1 MQQFFEKFSQQ
12 YGAVRRARGFYLYTE
27 KGVRVIDMCLDG
39 ARSVLGRREGQLN
52 LVLKQKTDKGLQG
65 FFPTPAEHNL
75 LKVCRTLFPEHQAK
89 VFTNAKN
96 AFKYVCKINS
106 ATCNLYSADSSAT
119 EAVTW
124 RPFAGGS
131 KDYLLERDAFLVKAP
146 FACSATLGF
155 VKKEISAERVEKVYA
170 EVEHEEVS
178 QAAMFVIAK
187 GLHELSKR
195 RSEHEKLFSHRLLSL
210 AAKIFT
216 VQGVY
221 LTPKHSI
228 SATEY
233 ETMFDWFLAHKIL
246 LSPDKNIPSVFPRLE
261 HYSELEKALKCFG
274 E

>member
-1 MQQFFEKFSQQ
+1 MVSGRKQLARRSHKLKPKIMQQFFEKFSQQ

-39 ARSVLGRREGQLN
+39 ARSVLGHRDGQLN

-75 LKVCRTLFPEHQAK
+75 LKVCRTLFPEHQVK
-89 VFTNAKN
+89 LFTNAKN
-96 AFKYVCKINS
+96 AFEYVCKINS
-106 ATCNLYSADSSAT
+106 AACN
-119 EAVTW
+119 
-124 RPFAGGS
+124 
-131 KDYLLERDAFLVKAP
+131 LVKAP

-195 RSEHEKLFSHRLLSL
+195 RTEHEKLFSHRLLSL
-210 AAKIFT
+210 VTKIFT

-221 LTPKHSI
+221 LTPKHAI